1 MVIDLFEVRAIV
13 RSETQRTG
21 VPLHDEDLEQDATLK
36 AVEAFRRECEVRYPR
51 AFLRKIVGD
60 AVRDHW
66 RRRRVGEDLETVDE
80 SRVAIA
86 PRFEEEMDERR
97 RMELLRRGMAVLD
110 ARRRAILEAFYVKEF
125 SVVEIAE
132 WQGKS
137 VSAVKMELLRTRRLL
152 AKIVRELEEGD
163 RKARKGRRP
172 TVW

>member
-21 VPLHDEDLEQDATLK
+21 VPLHDEDLEQHATLK
-36 AVEAFRRECEVRYPR
+36 AVEAFRRECVVRYPR

-80 SRVAIA
+80 SRVAVA
-86 PRFEEEMDERR
+86 PRFEEQLDDRR
-97 RMELLRRGMAVLD
+97 RMELLRRGLAELD
-110 ARRRAILEAFYVKEF
+110 TTRRAILEAFYVEEY

-132 WQGKS
+132 RRGKS
-137 VSAVKMELLRTRRLL
+137 VSAVKMELLRSRRRL
-152 AKIVRELEEGD
+152 AKIVRELEEAD
-163 RKARKGRRP
+163 RKERMGRRRQL
-172 TVW
+172 